1 MAMNWLLERLKSPG
15 AEIRHWDSIV
25 TEVARAGA
33 GGTIVEVGALVGD
46 DTEALGRFG
55 ATVIAL
61 DIDAYAIR
69 AGRHAGKIRRGMA
82 ADMASIGLDDAS
94 VDHVFFANSILF
106 SDPKRAFSEAIRVL
120 RRGGGMTVCTNS
132 FPYAPLPHLQNAN
145 MMNAAKREG
154 FSIVRHH
161 IVEIPE
167 KKGIRGE
174 HPFLLFTGKKR

>member
-1 MAMNWLLERLKSPG
+1 MNWFFERKKPPG
-15 AEIRHWDSIV
+15 GEIRHWDSII
-25 TEVARAGA
+25 TEVAHAGA

-46 DTEALGRFG
+46 DTEALGQFG

-61 DIDAYAIR
+61 DIDPHAIR
-69 AGRHAGKIRRGMA
+69 AGHRVGNIRRGIA
-82 ADMASIGLDDAS
+82 ADMANIGLDDAS

-106 SDPKRAFSEAIRVL
+106 SDPRRAFSEARRVL
-120 RRGGGMTVCTNS
+120 KRGGGMTVCTNS
-132 FPYAPLPHLQNAN
+132 FPYAPLPHLQNTN

-167 KKGIRGE
+167 KKGIRGD